1 MRGKRAKLLRKLVH
15 TNNKE
20 LFNLVFEIY
29 GGAVTTFNYKTMHRA
44 AKKIWPDYKE
54 RIKKI
59 KIVKEEK
66 TKNENTAF
74 GIKQV

>member
-1 MRGKRAKLLRKLVH
+1 MRGKRAKLLRKLVR

-29 GGAVTTFNYKTMHRA
+29 GGEVTKFNYKMMHRA
-44 AKKIWPDYKE
+44 AKKIWPNYKE